1 MPEYYIGLIS
11 GTSMDGIDAV
21 LAQFHP
27 SSMAVVCTRAHPYP
41 DELRDKLVAAIREPK
56 ACGVDDIGMLDRWT
70 GECFRDAV
78 FALLDDAGI
87 DAANIKAIGS
97 HGQTL
102 RHQPDA
108 THPFTMQ
115 IGDPAMIATATGIA
129 TVADFRRADVALGGQ
144 GAPLL
149 PTFHE
154 WLFRDKEQDRVV
166 LNIGGIANVT
176 ILPAGEA
183 GIAGFDTGPGNTL
196 LDAWIRQHHGTAFD
210 EDGRW
215 ASSGRCDANLLAR
228 LLDDPYFAKA
238 PPKSTGPEYFNL
250 DWLRHAN
257 TDDLAATDV
266 QATLCELTAVSISNA
281 VKSFAPERSQV
292 LVCGGGIHNPEI
304 QRRLGEQMPQR
315 EISSTANAGLDPD
328 WVEASAFA
336 WLAMRTLKGQP
347 GNHPAV
353 TGASRFAVLGAIYP
367 GHPMRS
373 R

>member
-27 SSMAVVCTRAHPYP
+27 SSMAIAQTRAHPYP

-78 FALLDDAGI
+78 FALLDDAGM
-87 DAANIKAIGS
+87 DAADIKAIGS

-129 TVADFRRADVALGGQ
+129 TVADFRRADLALGGQ

-154 WLFRDKEQDRVV
+154 WLFRDKEQNRVV

-210 EDGRW
+210 EGGRW

-228 LLDDPYFAKA
+228 LLADPYFAKA

-257 TDDLAATDV
+257 TDGLAATDV

-281 VKSFAPERSQV
+281 VTSLAPETSQV
-292 LVCGGGIHNPEI
+292 LVCGGGIHNSEI
-304 QRRLGEQMPQR
+304 QRRLVEQMPQV

-353 TGASRFAVLGAIYP
+353 TGASRFAILGAIYP
-367 GHPMRS
+367 GAPS
-373 R
+373 TQ

>member
-27 SSMAVVCTRAHPYP
+27 SSMAVIRTRAHPYP

-87 DAANIKAIGS
+87 DAADIKAIGS

-102 RHQPDA
+102 RHRPDA

-129 TVADFRRADVALGGQ
+129 TVADFRRADLALGGQ

-183 GIAGFDTGPGNTL
+183 SIAGFDTGPGNTL
-196 LDAWIRQHHGTAFD
+196 LDAWIRQHRGAAFD

-228 LLDDPYFAKA
+228 LLEDSYFAKA

-250 DWLRHAN
+250 NWLRHAN

-266 QATLCELTAVSISNA
+266 QATLCDLTAVSISNA
-281 VKSFAPERSQV
+281 VRSFAPETSQV

-304 QRRLGEQMPQR
+304 QRRLGEQMPLV

-367 GHPMRS
+367 GAPS
-373 R
+373 AQ

>member
-215 ASSGRCDANLLAR
+215 ASSGRCDADLLAR

-281 VKSFAPERSQV
+281 VKSFSRERSQV

-304 QRRLGEQMPQR
+304 QRRLGKQMPQL

-336 WLAMRTLKGQP
+336 WLAMRTLKGQT

-367 GHPMRS
+367 GAPNAQ
-373 R
+373 

>member
-215 ASSGRCDANLLAR
+215 ASSGRCDADLLAR

-281 VKSFAPERSQV
+281 VKSFSRERSQV

-304 QRRLGEQMPQR
+304 QRRLGEQMPQL

-336 WLAMRTLKGQP
+336 WLAMRTLKGQT

-367 GHPMRS
+367 GAPNAQ
-373 R
+373 

>member
-27 SSMAVVCTRAHPYP
+27 SSMAVVRTRAHPYP